1 MSERRATNA
10 IAFGPTAIFAVLA
23 ASCRGPLY
31 EGALRFDPERFREA
45 EAIELG
51 PMSKSPPQEVDEAMR
66 KVLREVIAPQPAP
79 ATMELSLADVR
90 ASTLQGNLEL
100 QTELF
105 NPTISETRIRE
116 EEARFE
122 WTFFGSAR
130 TVSTDQATPTLLDA
144 PQSTLYNYNLGVQIP
159 VQTGGTVTVD
169 MPFDKLETDSVFAT
183 LNPSYDAALRFSIS
197 QPLLRGAGIR
207 ANTNGI
213 RVAAMQS
220 QIVDAQTKLSAIR
233 ILAAADKAYWDLYAA
248 QEELTVRQ
256 QQYELAVEQLER
268 AKRLVDAGTA
278 AAVEVVR
285 AEAGVADSLS
295 GIIVADTAVK
305 LRRREL
311 KKLMNREDLPMGGP
325 TELELATPPHP
336 VGLDLDGEELAARA
350 EANRMEMLELEL
362 RLAIAASNL
371 DFERNQALPLFVVD
385 YTYSRDGQGSNFGEA
400 FSQIT
405 DRSFENWSLGARL
418 EIPLGNEAAK
428 ARVHRAILNRVQTL
442 ATRDQ
447 RRQSIRQEVFDALDR
462 LQQDWQRILA
472 ARQQTV
478 LAARTYEAEKRQF
491 ELGLRTSTDVFDA
504 LTRLTSA
511 RSQEVRAL
519 ADYQRAQVDIAF
531 ATGTLLGS
539 GRVEWVARDAGGSG
553 SAGE

>member
-1 MSERRATNA
+1 MV
-10 IAFGPTAIFAVLA
+10 IFALCA
-23 ASCRGPLY
+23 AGLFGTASCRGPLY
-31 EGALRFDPERFREA
+31 DGALRFDPQRFREA
-45 EAIELG
+45 ESIELG
-51 PMSKSPPQEVDEAMR
+51 PMSTSPPVEVEEATR
-66 KVLREVIAPQPAP
+66 QVLREVVSPQPP
-79 ATMELSLADVR
+79 ASTMELSLADVR
-90 ASTLQGNLEL
+90 GATLHGNLEL
-100 QTELF
+100 QAELF
-105 NPTISETRIRE
+105 NPTIAESRVRE

-130 TVSTDQATPTLLDA
+130 RISTDQATPSLLDA
-144 PQSTLYNYNLGVQIP
+144 PQSTIENYNLGVQIP

-169 MPFDKLETDSVFAT
+169 LPFDRLETDSIFST

-233 ILAAADKAYWDLYAA
+233 VLAAADKSYWDLYAA
-248 QEELTVRQ
+248 QEELKVRQ
-256 QQYELAVEQLER
+256 QQYELSVDQLER
-268 AKRLVDAGTA
+268 ARRLVNAGTG
-278 AAVEVVR
+278 AAVDVVR

-295 GIIVADTAVK
+295 GIIIADTAVK

-325 TELELATPPHP
+325 TELILSTVPHP
-336 VGLDLDGEELAARA
+336 VGLDLDSEELAARA
-350 EANRMEMLELEL
+350 VTNRMEMLELEL
-362 RLAIAASNL
+362 RLAIDASNL
-371 DFERNQALPLFVVD
+371 DFERNQALPLFLVD
-385 YTYSRDGQGSNFGEA
+385 YTYSRDGQGSDFGAA

-405 DRSFENWSLGARL
+405 DRSFENWTLGARV

-504 LTRLTSA
+504 LTRLANA

-539 GRVEWVARDAGGSG
+539 GRVEWVARDAPEADG
-553 SAGE
+553 

>member
-1 MSERRATNA
+1 MSRLPFLALTA
-10 IAFGPTAIFAVLA
+10 ALLVGP
-23 ASCRGPLY
+23 SCRGPLY
-31 EGALRFDPERFREA
+31 DGALRIDPERFREA

-51 PMSKSPPQEVDEAMR
+51 PMSKSPPQDVDEATR
-66 KVLREVIAPQPAP
+66 QVLREVVSQRPPDS
-79 ATMELSLADVR
+79 TMNLSLAEVR
-90 ASTLQGNLEL
+90 AATLRGNLEL

-105 NPTISETRIRE
+105 NPTIAETRVRE

-130 TVSTDQATPTLLDA
+130 RVSTDQATPTLLDA
-144 PQSTLYNYNLGVQIP
+144 PQSTIQNYNLGVQVP

-169 MPFDKLETDSVFAT
+169 LPFDRLETNSVFST

-233 ILAAADKAYWDLYAA
+233 VLAAADKGYWDLYAA
-248 QEELTVRQ
+248 QEELKVRQ
-256 QQYELAVEQLER
+256 QQYELSVDQLER
-268 AKRLVDAGTA
+268 AKRLVSAGSG
-278 AAVEVVR
+278 AAVDVVR

-295 GIIVADTAVK
+295 GIIIADTAVK

-325 TELELATPPHP
+325 TELVLTTEPHP

-350 EANRMEMLELEL
+350 VTNRMEMLELEL
-362 RLAIAASNL
+362 RLAIDASNL
-371 DFERNQALPLFVVD
+371 DFERNQALPLFMID
-385 YTYSRDGQGSNFGEA
+385 YTYSRDGQGSDLRQA

-405 DRSFENWSLGARL
+405 DRTFENWSLGARV

-428 ARVHRAILNRVQTL
+428 ARVHRAILERVQTL

-478 LAARTYEAEKRQF
+478 LAARTYDAEKRQF

-504 LTRLTSA
+504 LTRLANA

-519 ADYQRAQVDIAF
+519 ADHQRAQVDIAF
-531 ATGTLLGS
+531 ATGTLLGI
-539 GRVEWVARDAGGSG
+539 GRVEWAARDAGGADG
-553 SAGE
+553 